1 MLFRSGLLAR
11 VGPPEQDDRR
21 HPSVRA
27 LNYREFYILFTN
39 ANGAVHRV
47 VLVGPGVKLACGLG
61 VGASEDE
68 VRRVLPQARAPIV
81 GADLRYIEPGFD
93 IRFNVRDGV
102 VSRIELRAL

>member
-1 MLFRSGLLAR
+1 MLFRS
-11 VGPPEQDDRR
+11 
-21 HPSVRA
+21 
-27 LNYREFYILFTN
+27 
-39 ANGAVHRV
+39 
-47 VLVGPGVKLACGLG
+47 VKLACGLG